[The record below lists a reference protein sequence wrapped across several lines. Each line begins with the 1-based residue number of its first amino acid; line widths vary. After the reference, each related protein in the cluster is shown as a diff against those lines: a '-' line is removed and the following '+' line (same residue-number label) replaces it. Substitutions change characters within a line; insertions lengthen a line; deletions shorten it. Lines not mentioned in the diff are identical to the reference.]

1 MRLLIK
7 LNITNMNTINLLIN
21 TSRLKSFKIIVLLIS
36 GTTSL
41 LSCQKDAIDEPI
53 NGEPFDNPQYTT
65 TQTVSDEAQR
75 NTIAFD
81 ALGFMTGNFGSQTF
95 LPPGKVADYSGF
107 QYFRDND
114 QTKLGHN
121 TSFVTIIASN
131 ILNLLTTAQINMF
144 VEAANDQIDLI
155 NEYAYMR
162 FPLCMAFR
170 RLIEG
175 DLPSGTT
182 GLDKEAILAYS
193 ADLYKI
199 DGEISYN
206 RAELFGSVINS
217 LSSDQAEQLKEL
229 RNLKGVGNWPSNLP
243 DKLQSLGLDK
253 DVNVAV
259 MTFASEIY
267 SWWAGSVTADV
278 YFCPERQGTYFG
290 SFYLKDW
297 PAMGNPNYTIDE
309 QLTANAG
316 QNFLNILTQD
326 QFNLITGLVSVQKTS
341 LLALVD
347 IREDVSNELRKFLKG
362 DAASSTNVQTL
373 SEQYGRYDGEIIY
386 AYAIYFSQVYNSL
399 SSDQKNQLIELAND
413 LGYIDPPGAFL
424 YSAPIAMPE
433 IENTDF
439 LFK

>member
-1 MRLLIK
+1 MK
-7 LNITNMNTINLLIN
+7 TINLHPARRFSVVCLTALCLIVISC
-21 TSRLKSFKIIVLLIS
+21 TKGEDVLYIYE
-36 GTTSL
+36 
-41 LSCQKDAIDEPI
+41 DM
-53 NGEPFDNPQYTT
+53 GEPFSNPQYTT
-65 TQTVSDEAQR
+65 TQTVSDEAQM

-121 TSFVTIIASN
+121 TSFVTIIAAN
-131 ILNLLTTAQINMF
+131 ILNTLTSDQINLF
-144 VEAANDQIDLI
+144 VNAAKDQITLI
-155 NEYAYMR
+155 NQYAIKRY
-162 FPLCMAFR
+162 PLCKAFR
-170 RLIEG
+170 RLIDSDIPAG
-175 DLPSGTT
+175 TSG
-182 GLDKEAILAYS
+182 LSKDAVLSYS

-206 RAELFGSVINS
+206 RAELFGKVISS
-217 LSSDQAEQLKEL
+217 LTQAQATRLKEL
-229 RNLKGVGNWPSNLP
+229 RNLNGVGNWPSNVP
-243 DKLQSLGLDK
+243 DKLKDLGLEQ

-267 SWWAGSVTADV
+267 AWWAGSRTADV

-297 PAMGNPNYTIDE
+297 PAMGNPNYTINE

-316 QNFLNILTQD
+316 QNFLNILTAD
-326 QFNLITGLVSVQKTS
+326 QKNLITGLVTVQKAS

-347 IREDVSNELRKFLKG
+347 TREDVSNELRKFLKSEI
-362 DAASSTNVQTL
+362 ASSSSVQSL
-373 SEQYGRYDGEIIY
+373 SQQYGTYDGEIIY
-386 AYAIYFSQVYNSL
+386 AYATAFSQVYKSM
-399 SSDQKNQLIELAND
+399 SVSQKTQLVKLAND
-413 LGYIDPPGAFL
+413 LGYINPTGAFL
-424 YSAPIAMPE
+424 YSEPVSLPNV
-433 IENTDF
+433 ENTDP

>member
-1 MRLLIK
+1 MKTKKYLFIGRLAFICLF
-7 LNITNMNTINLLIN
+7 LLGSACFH
-21 TSRLKSFKIIVLLIS
+21 TSCEKKYDDSYVY
-36 GTTSL
+36 
-41 LSCQKDAIDEPI
+41 EEM
-53 NGEPFDNPQYTT
+53 GEPFENPQYTS
-65 TQTVSDEAQR
+65 TQTVSDEAQG

-121 TSFVTIIASN
+121 TSFVTIIATN
-131 ILNLLTTAQINMF
+131 ILNILNSTQINMF
-144 VEAANDQIDLI
+144 VYAAKDQIDLI
-155 NEYAYMR
+155 NEYAYKR

-175 DLPSGTT
+175 DIPSGTT
-182 GLDKEAILAYS
+182 GLDKDAILTYS

-206 RAELFGSVINS
+206 RAELFGKVISS
-217 LSSDQAEQLKEL
+217 LTNLQAEKLKEL
-229 RNLKGVGNWPSNLP
+229 RNLNGVGNWPSDLP
-243 DKLQSLGLDK
+243 DKLKDRGLDK

-267 SWWAGSVTADV
+267 SWWAGSVAADV

-316 QNFLNILTQD
+316 QNFLNVLTQD
-326 QFNLITGLVSVQKTS
+326 QKNLIAGLVSVQKSS
-341 LLALVD
+341 LLDLVE
-347 IREDVSNELRKFLKG
+347 IREDVSNELRRFLKG
-362 DAASSTNVQTL
+362 GVASGSTIQTL
-373 SEQYGRYDGEIIY
+373 SEHYGRYDGEIIY
-386 AYAIYFSQVYNSL
+386 AYATTFSQVYKSMNTI
-399 SSDQKNQLIELAND
+399 QKNQLLSLAND
-413 LGYIDPPGAFL
+413 LGYIGPSVAFL
-424 YSAPIAMPE
+424 YSDPISMPSV
-433 IENTDF
+433 ENTDF

>member
-1 MRLLIK
+1 MNREMKKPVIKVPGLAGLIK
-7 LNITNMNTINLLIN
+7 ITAVSLV
-21 TSRLKSFKIIVLLIS
+21 VLM
-36 GTTSL
+36 
-41 LSCQKDAIDEPI
+41 SCEKENDIYVYEAL
-53 NGEPFDNPQYTT
+53 GEPFANPQYTT
-65 TQTVSDEAQR
+65 TQTISDEAQR

-131 ILNLLTTAQINMF
+131 VLNILNSDQIQLF

-155 NEYAYMR
+155 NEYAYKR

-170 RLIEG
+170 RLIKG
-175 DLPSGTT
+175 DLPAGTT
-182 GLDKEAILAYS
+182 GLDKAAILSYS
-193 ADLYKI
+193 ADLYEI

-206 RAELFGSVINS
+206 RAQLFGEVISS
-217 LSSDQAEQLKEL
+217 LTTKQAAKLLEL
-229 RNLKGVGNWPSNLP
+229 RNLDGVGNWPSDLP
-243 DKLQSLGLDK
+243 DKLKDLGLNV

-297 PAMGNPNYTIDE
+297 PAMGNPDYTIDE
-309 QLTANAG
+309 QLTASAG
-316 QNFLNILTQD
+316 QDFLNILTAD
-326 QFNLITGLVSVQKTS
+326 QLSQITGLVTAQKTS

-347 IREDVSNELRKFLKG
+347 AREDVSNELRKFLKG
-362 DAASSTNVQTL
+362 GEASSMTVQTL

-386 AYAIYFSQVYNSL
+386 AYATAFSAVYQSL
-399 SSDQKNQLIELAND
+399 SDSQKNQLVSLADD
-413 LGYIDPPGAFL
+413 LGYIDPAGAFV
-424 YSAPIAMPE
+424 YSAPISIPTV
-433 IENTDF
+433 ENTDSM
-439 LFK
+439 FK

>member
-1 MRLLIK
+1 MNKEMKKSGITMISLAMMIMTFTFSLIV
-7 LNITNMNTINLLIN
+7 IT
-21 TSRLKSFKIIVLLIS
+21 
-36 GTTSL
+36 
-41 LSCQKDAIDEPI
+41 SCEKEDDIYIYEDM
-53 NGEPFDNPQYTT
+53 GEPFENPQYTT
-65 TQTVSDEAQR
+65 TQTVSDEAQG

-121 TSFVTIIASN
+121 TSFVTIISSNVLN
-131 ILNLLTTAQINMF
+131 ILNSEQIQMF
-144 VEAANDQIDLI
+144 VDAANDQIDLI
-155 NEYAYMR
+155 NEYAYKR
-162 FPLCMAFR
+162 YPLCTAFR
-170 RLIEG
+170 RLING

-182 GLDKEAILAYS
+182 GLNKEAILSYS

-206 RAELFGSVINS
+206 RAQLFGNVIKS
-217 LSSDQAEQLKEL
+217 LSVSQAAELKEL
-229 RNLKGVGNWPSNLP
+229 RNLNGVGNWPSDLP
-243 DKLQSLGLDK
+243 DKLKDLGLNV

-267 SWWAGSVTADV
+267 SWWAGSVAADV

-316 QNFLNILTQD
+316 QNFLNLLTQD
-326 QFNLITGLVSVQKTS
+326 QKNLITDIVSNQKTS

-347 IREDVSNELRKFLKG
+347 TREDVSAELRKFLKG
-362 DAASSTNVQTL
+362 IL
-373 SEQYGRYDGEIIY
+373 
-386 AYAIYFSQVYNSL
+386 
-399 SSDQKNQLIELAND
+399 
-413 LGYIDPPGAFL
+413 
-424 YSAPIAMPE
+424 
-433 IENTDF
+433 
-439 LFK
+439 

>member
-1 MRLLIK
+1 MNREMKKPVIKVPGLAGLIK
-7 LNITNMNTINLLIN
+7 ITAVSLV
-21 TSRLKSFKIIVLLIS
+21 VLM
-36 GTTSL
+36 
-41 LSCQKDAIDEPI
+41 SCEKENDIYVYEAL
-53 NGEPFDNPQYTT
+53 GEPFANPQYTT
-65 TQTVSDEAQR
+65 TQTISDEAQR

-131 ILNLLTTAQINMF
+131 VLNILNSDQIQLF

-155 NEYAYMR
+155 NEYAYKR

-175 DLPSGTT
+175 DLPAGTT
-182 GLDKEAILAYS
+182 GLDKAAILSYS
-193 ADLYKI
+193 ADLYEI

-206 RAELFGSVINS
+206 RAQLFGEVISS
-217 LSSDQAEQLKEL
+217 LTTKQAAKLLEL
-229 RNLKGVGNWPSNLP
+229 RNLDGVGNWPSDLP
-243 DKLQSLGLDK
+243 DKLKDLGLNV

-297 PAMGNPNYTIDE
+297 PAMGNPDYTIDE
-309 QLTANAG
+309 QLTASAG
-316 QNFLNILTQD
+316 QDFLNILTAD
-326 QFNLITGLVSVQKTS
+326 QLSQITGLVTAQKTS

-347 IREDVSNELRKFLKG
+347 AREDVSNELRKFLKG
-362 DAASSTNVQTL
+362 GEASSMTVQTL

-386 AYAIYFSQVYNSL
+386 AYATAFSAVYQSL
-399 SSDQKNQLIELAND
+399 SDSQKNQVVSLADD
-413 LGYIDPPGAFL
+413 LGYIDPAGAFV
-424 YSAPIAMPE
+424 YSAPISIPTV
-433 IENTDF
+433 ENTDSM
-439 LFK
+439 FK

>member
-1 MRLLIK
+1 MKPGTHISAGRLSIV
-7 LNITNMNTINLLIN
+7 TLLVIGL
-21 TSRLKSFKIIVLLIS
+21 TSVVS
-36 GTTSL
+36 
-41 LSCQKDAIDEPI
+41 SCEKEENDTYVYEEM
-53 NGEPFDNPQYTT
+53 GEPFDNPQYTT

-131 ILNLLTTAQINMF
+131 ILNILNSEQIDLF
-144 VEAANDQIDLI
+144 VDAAYDQIDLI
-155 NEYAYMR
+155 NEYAYKR

-175 DLPSGTT
+175 DIPSGTT
-182 GLDKEAILAYS
+182 GLDKDAILDYS

-206 RAELFGSVINS
+206 RAKLFGDIIGS
-217 LSSDQAEQLKEL
+217 LSTSQAEQLLAL
-229 RNLKGVGNWPSNLP
+229 RNSEGVGNWPSDLP
-243 DKLQSLGLDK
+243 DKLKGLGLEK

-267 SWWAGSVTADV
+267 SWWAGSVTGDV

-297 PAMGNPNYTIDE
+297 PAMGNPDYTIDE
-309 QLTANAG
+309 QLTASAG
-316 QNFLNILTQD
+316 QNFLNILTPD
-326 QFNLITGLVSVQKTS
+326 QLNLITGLVTAQKTS

-347 IREDVSNELRKFLKG
+347 TREDVSNELRKFLKG
-362 DAASSTNVQTL
+362 TSASSLTVQTL

-386 AYAIYFSQVYNSL
+386 AYATAFSQVYQSM
-399 SSDQKNQLIELAND
+399 SDSQKNQLFSLADD
-413 LGYIDPPGAFL
+413 LGYVDPTGAFL
-424 YSAPIAMPE
+424 YSAPIAMPVV
-433 IENTDF
+433 ENTDF

>member
-1 MRLLIK
+1 MKTKEYLFIGRLAFFCLF
-7 LNITNMNTINLLIN
+7 LLGSTTFH
-21 TSRLKSFKIIVLLIS
+21 TSCEKE
-36 GTTSL
+36 
-41 LSCQKDAIDEPI
+41 KDDSYVYEEM
-53 NGEPFDNPQYTT
+53 GEPFENPQYTT
-65 TQTVSDEAQR
+65 TQTVSDEAQG

-131 ILNLLTTAQINMF
+131 VLNILNSYQIQMF
-144 VEAANDQIDLI
+144 VDAANDQIDLI
-155 NEYAYMR
+155 NEYAYKR
-162 FPLCMAFR
+162 YPLCMAFR

-175 DLPSGTT
+175 DIPSGTT
-182 GLDKEAILAYS
+182 GLDKDAVITYS

-206 RAELFGSVINS
+206 RADLFGKVISS
-217 LSSDQAEQLKEL
+217 LTNLQAEKLKEL
-229 RNLKGVGNWPSNLP
+229 RNLNGVGNWPSDLP
-243 DKLQSLGLDK
+243 DKLKDLGLDK

-309 QLTANAG
+309 QLTANSG
-316 QNFLNILTQD
+316 QNFLNVLTQD
-326 QFNLITGLVSVQKTS
+326 QKNLIDGLVSVQKSS

-347 IREDVSNELRKFLKG
+347 TRENISNELRKFLKG
-362 DAASSTNVQTL
+362 GVASNSVIQTL
-373 SEQYGRYDGEIIY
+373 SEEYGRYDGEIIY
-386 AYAIYFSQVYNSL
+386 AYATAFSQVYKSMNL
-399 SSDQKNQLIELAND
+399 TQKNQLLALAND
-413 LGYIDPPGAFL
+413 LGYISPSGAFL
-424 YSAPIAMPE
+424 YSDPISMPSV
-433 IENTDF
+433 ENTDF

>member
-1 MRLLIK
+1 MNKEMKKSGI
-7 LNITNMNTINLLIN
+7 NTISLAMMIMTFTFSLIVI
-21 TSRLKSFKIIVLLIS
+21 TSCEKEDDIYIYE
-36 GTTSL
+36 
-41 LSCQKDAIDEPI
+41 DM
-53 NGEPFDNPQYTT
+53 GEPFENPQYTT
-65 TQTVSDEAQR
+65 TQTVSDEAQG

-131 ILNLLTTAQINMF
+131 VLNILNSDQIQIF
-144 VEAANDQIDLI
+144 VDAAKDQIDLI
-155 NEYAYMR
+155 NEYACKRY
-162 FPLCMAFR
+162 PLCMAFR
-170 RLIEG
+170 RLIDG

-182 GLDKEAILAYS
+182 GLNKEAILSYS

-206 RAELFGSVINS
+206 RAQLFGNVIKS
-217 LSSDQAEQLKEL
+217 LSVSQAAELKEL
-229 RNLKGVGNWPSNLP
+229 RNLNGVGNWPSDLP
-243 DKLQSLGLDK
+243 DKLKDLGLNV

-267 SWWAGSVTADV
+267 AWWAGSVTADV

-290 SFYLKDW
+290 SFYLKDL
-297 PAMGNPNYTIDE
+297 PAMENPNYTIDE

-316 QNFLNILTQD
+316 QNFLNVLTQD
-326 QFNLITGLVSVQKTS
+326 QKNLITGIVSSQKTS

-347 IREDVSNELRKFLKG
+347 TREEVSTELRKFLKG
-362 DAASSTNVQTL
+362 SAANNVTFQTL
-373 SEQYGRYDGEIIY
+373 SGQYGRYDGEIIY
-386 AYAIYFSQVYNSL
+386 AYATAFSQVYQSL
-399 SSDQKNQLIELAND
+399 SDFQKNLLFSLADD
-413 LGYIDPPGAFL
+413 LGYIDPTGAFL
-424 YSAPIAMPE
+424 YSAPIAMPVV
-433 IENTDF
+433 ENTDF

>member
-1 MRLLIK
+1 MNREMKKPVIKVPGLAGLIK
-7 LNITNMNTINLLIN
+7 ITAVSLV
-21 TSRLKSFKIIVLLIS
+21 VLM
-36 GTTSL
+36 
-41 LSCQKDAIDEPI
+41 SCEKENDIYVYEAL
-53 NGEPFDNPQYTT
+53 GEPFANPQYTT
-65 TQTVSDEAQR
+65 TQTISDEAQR

-131 ILNLLTTAQINMF
+131 VLNILNSDQIQLF

-155 NEYAYMR
+155 NEYAYKR

-175 DLPSGTT
+175 DLPAGTT
-182 GLDKEAILAYS
+182 GLDKAAILSYS
-193 ADLYKI
+193 ADLYEI

-206 RAELFGSVINS
+206 RAQLFGEVISS
-217 LSSDQAEQLKEL
+217 LTTKQAAKLLEL
-229 RNLKGVGNWPSNLP
+229 RNLDGVGNWPSDLP
-243 DKLQSLGLDK
+243 DKLKDLGLNV

-297 PAMGNPNYTIDE
+297 PAMGNPDYTIDE
-309 QLTANAG
+309 QLTASAG
-316 QNFLNILTQD
+316 QDFLNILTAD
-326 QFNLITGLVSVQKTS
+326 QLSQITGLVTAQKTS

-347 IREDVSNELRKFLKG
+347 AREDVSNELRKFLKG
-362 DAASSTNVQTL
+362 GEASSMTVQTL

-386 AYAIYFSQVYNSL
+386 AYATAFSAVYQSL
-399 SSDQKNQLIELAND
+399 SDSQKNQLVSLADD
-413 LGYIDPPGAFL
+413 LGYIDPAGAFV
-424 YSAPIAMPE
+424 YSAPISIPTV
-433 IENTDF
+433 ENTDSM
-439 LFK
+439 FK

>member
-1 MRLLIK
+1 
-7 LNITNMNTINLLIN
+7 MNTEKKKSGITMLGFSALITTVAFQLIAF
-21 TSRLKSFKIIVLLIS
+21 TS
-36 GTTSL
+36 
-41 LSCQKDAIDEPI
+41 CEKDDDTYIYKEM
-53 NGEPFDNPQYTT
+53 GEPFINPQYTT

-107 QYFRDND
+107 QFFRDND

-131 ILNLLTTAQINMF
+131 ILNILSSDQINMF
-144 VEAANDQIDLI
+144 IDAANDQIDLI
-155 NEYAYMR
+155 NEYAFKR

-175 DLPSGTT
+175 NIPAGSS
-182 GLDKEAILAYS
+182 GLDKEAILTYS
-193 ADLYKI
+193 ANLYKI

-206 RAELFGSVINS
+206 RAELFGKVISS
-217 LSSDQAEQLKEL
+217 LTASQAAKLLEL
-229 RNLKGVGNWPSNLP
+229 RNLNGVGNWPSDLP
-243 DKLQSLGLDK
+243 DKLKDLGLDI

-267 SWWAGSVTADV
+267 AWWAGSVAADV

-297 PAMGNPNYTIDE
+297 PAMGNPDYTIDE

-326 QFNLITGLVSVQKTS
+326 QLNLITGLVTVQKNS

-347 IREDVSNELRKFLKG
+347 TREDVSNELRKFLKG
-362 DAASSTNVQTL
+362 STASSETVQTL

-386 AYAIYFSQVYNSL
+386 AYATVFSQVYKSL
-399 SSDQKNQLIELAND
+399 SDSQRAQLKSLADN
-413 LGYIDPPGAFL
+413 LGYIDPAGAFL
-424 YSAPIAMPE
+424 YSAPIPMPSV
-433 IENTDF
+433 ENTDY
-439 LFK
+439 LF

>member
-1 MRLLIK
+1 MHTIIITSIGLLA
-7 LNITNMNTINLLIN
+7 
-21 TSRLKSFKIIVLLIS
+21 
-36 GTTSL
+36 
-41 LSCQKDAIDEPI
+41 SCEKEKEDGFIYEDM
-53 NGEPFDNPQYTT
+53 GEPFNNPQYTT

-95 LPPGKVADYSGF
+95 LPPGKVADYNGF

-114 QTKLGHN
+114 QTNLGHN

-131 ILNLLTTAQINMF
+131 ILNILTTEQKDMF

-155 NEYAYMR
+155 NEYAYKR
-162 FPLCMAFR
+162 FPLCKAFR
-170 RLIEG
+170 RLIDG
-175 DLPSGTT
+175 DLPSGST
-182 GLDKEAILAYS
+182 GLNKEAILSYS

-206 RAELFGSVINS
+206 RAELFGTVINS
-217 LSSDQAEQLKEL
+217 LSSSQASQLKEL
-229 RNLKGVGNWPSNLP
+229 RNLEGVGNWPSDLQ
-243 DKLQSLGLDK
+243 DKLKDLGLNK

-267 SWWAGSVTADV
+267 AWWAGSVTADV

-316 QNFLNILTQD
+316 QNFLDVLTSEQKD
-326 QFNLITGLVSVQKTS
+326 LITGLVSVQKTS

-347 IREDVSNELRKFLKG
+347 TREDVSNELRKFLKG
-362 DAASSTNVQTL
+362 SMASTTAVQTL
-373 SEQYGRYDGEIIY
+373 SEQYGIYDGEIIY
-386 AYAIYFSQVYNSL
+386 EYATTFSQVYKSM
-399 SSDQKNQLIELAND
+399 DITQKNQLLTLAND
-413 LGYIDPPGAFL
+413 LGYIDPSGAFI
-424 YSAPIAMPE
+424 YSDPISMPLV
-433 IENTDF
+433 ENTDF

>member
-1 MRLLIK
+1 M
-7 LNITNMNTINLLIN
+7 
-21 TSRLKSFKIIVLLIS
+21 KIIGAYYYPMKRLRKLLALVVFCSVALMIS
-36 GTTSL
+36 CDNGDDLYNYETM
-41 LSCQKDAIDEPI
+41 
-53 NGEPFDNPQYTT
+53 GEPFDNPQYTT

-75 NTIAFD
+75 NTISFD
-81 ALGFMTGNFGSQTF
+81 ALGYMTGNFGSQTF

-114 QTKLGHN
+114 PTKLGHN

-131 ILNLLTTAQINMF
+131 LLDILTTNQINMF
-144 VEAANDQIDLI
+144 VDAANDQIDLI
-155 NEYAYMR
+155 NEYAYKR

-170 RLIEG
+170 RLIDG
-175 DLPSGTT
+175 TLPAGTT
-182 GLDKEAILAYS
+182 GLNKDAVLSYS
-193 ADLYKI
+193 ANLYKI

-206 RAELFGSVINS
+206 RAQLFGNVIKS
-217 LSSDQAEQLKEL
+217 LTTEQAAKLKEL
-229 RNLKGVGNWPSNLP
+229 RTLGGVGNWPSNLP
-243 DKLQSLGLDK
+243 DKLKDLGLDT

-297 PAMGNPNYTIDE
+297 PAMGNPDYTIDE
-309 QLTANAG
+309 QLTASAG

-326 QFNLITGLVSVQKTS
+326 QLGLITGLVTSQKTA

-347 IREDVSNELRKFLKG
+347 TREDVSNELRKFLTG
-362 DAASSTNVQTL
+362 NNASSTIVQAL
-373 SEQYGRYDGEIIY
+373 SEEYGRSDGEIIY
-386 AYAIYFSQVYNSL
+386 AYATAFSQVYQSL
-399 SSDQKNQLIELAND
+399 STNQKSQLTELADN
-413 LGYIDPPGAFL
+413 LGYINPTGAFV
-424 YSAPIAMPE
+424 YSAPIPMPVV
-433 IENTDF
+433 ENTDF

>member
-1 MRLLIK
+1 MNREMKKPVIKVPGLAGLIK
-7 LNITNMNTINLLIN
+7 IAALSLVFL
-21 TSRLKSFKIIVLLIS
+21 TSCEKENDIYVYE
-36 GTTSL
+36 
-41 LSCQKDAIDEPI
+41 DM
-53 NGEPFDNPQYTT
+53 GEPFTDPQYTT

-95 LPPGKVADYSGF
+95 LPPGNVADYRGF

-131 ILNLLTTAQINMF
+131 VLNILNSDQIQLF

-155 NEYAYMR
+155 NEYAYKR
-162 FPLCMAFR
+162 FPLCMSFR

-182 GLDKEAILAYS
+182 GLDKDAILSFS

-206 RAELFGSVINS
+206 RAELFGEVISS
-217 LSSDQAEQLKEL
+217 LTTKQAAKLLEL
-229 RNLKGVGNWPSNLP
+229 RNLDGVGNWPSDLP
-243 DKLQSLGLDK
+243 DKLKDLGLNV

-297 PAMGNPNYTIDE
+297 PAMGNPDYTIDE
-309 QLTANAG
+309 QLTASAG
-316 QNFLNILTQD
+316 QDFLNILTAD
-326 QFNLITGLVSVQKTS
+326 QLSQITGLVAAQKTS

-347 IREDVSNELRKFLKG
+347 AREDVSNELRKFLRG
-362 DAASSTNVQTL
+362 GEASSMTVQTL

-386 AYAIYFSQVYNSL
+386 AYATAFSAVYQSL
-399 SSDQKNQLIELAND
+399 SDSQKNQLVSLAGD
-413 LGYIDPPGAFL
+413 LGYIDPAGAFV
-424 YSAPIAMPE
+424 YSAPIALPVV
-433 IENTDF
+433 ENTDF

>member
-1 MRLLIK
+1 MNIKMKKPVIKVTGLTGLIK
-7 LNITNMNTINLLIN
+7 ITA
-21 TSRLKSFKIIVLLIS
+21 V
-36 GTTSL
+36 SL
-41 LSCQKDAIDEPI
+41 VALMSCEKENDIYVYEAL
-53 NGEPFDNPQYTT
+53 GEPFTNPQYTT
-65 TQTVSDEAQR
+65 TQTISDEAQR

-114 QTKLGHN
+114 QTNLGHN

-131 ILNLLTTAQINMF
+131 VLNILTSEQINMF

-155 NEYAYMR
+155 NEYAYKR

-175 DLPSGTT
+175 DLPAGTT
-182 GLDKEAILAYS
+182 GLDKAAILSYS
-193 ADLYKI
+193 ADLYEI

-206 RAELFGSVINS
+206 RAELFGEVISS
-217 LSSDQAEQLKEL
+217 LTTKQAAKLLEL
-229 RNLKGVGNWPSNLP
+229 RNLDGVGNWPSDLP
-243 DKLQSLGLDK
+243 DKLKDLGLNV

-297 PAMGNPNYTIDE
+297 PAMGNPDYTIDE
-309 QLTANAG
+309 QLTASAG
-316 QNFLNILTQD
+316 QDFLNILTAD
-326 QFNLITGLVSVQKTS
+326 QLSQITGLVTAQKTS

-347 IREDVSNELRKFLKG
+347 AREDVSNELRKFLKG
-362 DAASSTNVQTL
+362 GEASSMTVQTL

-386 AYAIYFSQVYNSL
+386 AYATAFSAVYQSL
-399 SSDQKNQLIELAND
+399 SDSQKNQLVSLADD
-413 LGYIDPPGAFL
+413 LGYIDPAGAFV
-424 YSAPIAMPE
+424 YSAPISLPTV
-433 IENTDF
+433 ENTDF
-439 LFK
+439 MFK

>member
-1 MRLLIK
+1 MQTTQKIR
-7 LNITNMNTINLLIN
+7 INR
-21 TSRLKSFKIIVLLIS
+21 TAKSAVLF
-36 GTTSL
+36 SL
-41 LSCQKDAIDEPI
+41 LFFAVWFISSCEKKDDPVIIEDM
-53 NGEPFDNPQYTT
+53 GEPFENPKYTT

-114 QTKLGHN
+114 QTNLGHN
-121 TSFVTIIASN
+121 TSFVTIIAYN
-131 ILNLLTTAQINMF
+131 ILNILTTTQINMF
-144 VEAANDQIDLI
+144 VEAANNQIGLI
-155 NEYAYMR
+155 NEYAYKR

-170 RLIEG
+170 RLINGEF
-175 DLPSGTT
+175 PSGTT
-182 GLDKEAILAYS
+182 GLNKEVVLSYS

-206 RAELFGSVINS
+206 RAELFGNVIES
-217 LSSDQAEQLKEL
+217 LSSAQVARLKEL
-229 RNLKGVGNWPSNLP
+229 RNLEGVGNWPSNLA
-243 DKLQSLGLDK
+243 DKLQSRGLDK

-259 MTFASEIY
+259 MTFASEMY

-326 QFNLITGLVSVQKTS
+326 QSVIITGLVSTQKNS
-341 LLALVD
+341 LLALVNT
-347 IREDVSNELRKFLKG
+347 REDVSNELRKFLSG
-362 DAASSTNVQTL
+362 NTASSTTVHLL

-386 AYAIYFSQVYNSL
+386 VYATAFSQVYKSMNAA
-399 SSDQKNQLIELAND
+399 QKNQLLNLAND
-413 LGYIDPPGAFL
+413 LGYINPTGAFL
-424 YSAPIAMPE
+424 YSTPISIPAF
-433 IENTDF
+433 ENSDF

>member
-1 MRLLIK
+1 MK
-7 LNITNMNTINLLIN
+7 TINCLFNHKLAVFFLFLIG
-21 TSRLKSFKIIVLLIS
+21 SASFHIS
-36 GTTSL
+36 CEKETDDTYVY
-41 LSCQKDAIDEPI
+41 KDM
-53 NGEPFDNPQYTT
+53 GEPFDKPQYTT

-131 ILNLLTTAQINMF
+131 ILNILNSEQIDLF
-144 VEAANDQIDLI
+144 VDAANDQIDLI
-155 NEYAYMR
+155 NEYAYKR

-175 DLPSGTT
+175 DIPSGTT
-182 GLDKEAILAYS
+182 GLDKDAILDYS

-206 RAELFGSVINS
+206 RAMLFGDIIGS
-217 LSSDQAEQLKEL
+217 LSISQAEQLLAL
-229 RNLKGVGNWPSNLP
+229 RNSDGVGNWPSNLP
-243 DKLQSLGLDK
+243 DKLKDLGLER

-267 SWWAGSVTADV
+267 SWWAGSVAADV

-297 PAMGNPNYTIDE
+297 PAMGNPDYTIDE
-309 QLTANAG
+309 QLTASAG
-316 QNFLNILTQD
+316 QDFLNILTPD
-326 QFNLITGLVSVQKTS
+326 QMNLITGLVTVQKTS

-347 IREDVSNELRKFLKG
+347 TREEVSTELRKFLKG
-362 DAASSTNVQTL
+362 SAANNATVQTL
-373 SEQYGRYDGEIIY
+373 SEQYGRHDGEIIY
-386 AYAIYFSQVYNSL
+386 AYATAFSQVYQSM
-399 SSDQKNQLIELAND
+399 SDSQKNLLFSLADD
-413 LGYIDPPGAFL
+413 LGYIDPAGAFL
-424 YSAPIAMPE
+424 YSAPIATPVVQ
-433 IENTDF
+433 NTDF

>member
-1 MRLLIK
+1 MNREMKKPVIKVPGLAGLIK
-7 LNITNMNTINLLIN
+7 IAALSLVFL
-21 TSRLKSFKIIVLLIS
+21 TSCEKENDIYVYE
-36 GTTSL
+36 
-41 LSCQKDAIDEPI
+41 DM
-53 NGEPFDNPQYTT
+53 GEPFTDPQYTT

-131 ILNLLTTAQINMF
+131 VLNILNSDQIQLF

-155 NEYAYMR
+155 NEYAYKR
-162 FPLCMAFR
+162 FPLCMSFR

-182 GLDKEAILAYS
+182 GLDKDAILSFS

-206 RAELFGSVINS
+206 RAELFGEVISS
-217 LSSDQAEQLKEL
+217 LTTKQAAKLLEL
-229 RNLKGVGNWPSNLP
+229 RNLDGVGNWPSDLP
-243 DKLQSLGLDK
+243 DKLKDLGLNV

-297 PAMGNPNYTIDE
+297 PAMGNPDYTIDE
-309 QLTANAG
+309 QLTASAG
-316 QNFLNILTQD
+316 QDFLNILTAD
-326 QFNLITGLVSVQKTS
+326 QLSQITGLVAAQKTS

-347 IREDVSNELRKFLKG
+347 AREDVSNELRKFLRG
-362 DAASSTNVQTL
+362 GEASSMTVQTL

-386 AYAIYFSQVYNSL
+386 AYATAFSAVYQSL
-399 SSDQKNQLIELAND
+399 SDSQKNQLVSLAGD
-413 LGYIDPPGAFL
+413 LGYIDPAGAFV
-424 YSAPIAMPE
+424 YSAPIALPVV
-433 IENTDF
+433 ENTDF

>member
-1 MRLLIK
+1 MKTRKHISAGRLSIVILLIIG
-7 LNITNMNTINLLIN
+7 LTGVF
-21 TSRLKSFKIIVLLIS
+21 S
-36 GTTSL
+36 
-41 LSCQKDAIDEPI
+41 SCEKEENDTYIYEEM
-53 NGEPFDNPQYTT
+53 GEPFANPQYNT

-107 QYFRDND
+107 QFFRDND

-121 TSFVTIIASN
+121 TSFVTIIAYN
-131 ILNLLTTAQINMF
+131 ILNILTTEQINMF
-144 VEAANDQIDLI
+144 VNAANDQIDMI
-155 NEYAYMR
+155 NEYASKR

-175 DLPSGTT
+175 DVPSGST
-182 GLDKEAILAYS
+182 GLDKEEILSYS

-206 RAELFGSVINS
+206 RAELFGNVISS
-217 LSSDQAEQLKEL
+217 LTISQAEKLLEL
-229 RNLKGVGNWPSNLP
+229 RNLNGVGNWPSDLP
-243 DKLQSLGLDK
+243 DKLKDLGLEK

-267 SWWAGSVTADV
+267 SWWAGSVAADV

-297 PAMGNPNYTIDE
+297 PAMGNPDYTIDE

-316 QNFLNILTQD
+316 QNFLNILTTD
-326 QFNLITGLVSVQKTS
+326 QLALITGLVTVQKTS

-347 IREDVSNELRKFLKG
+347 TREDVSNELRKFLKG
-362 DAASSTNVQTL
+362 GTASSNTVQTL
-373 SEQYGRYDGEIIY
+373 SELYGRYDGEIIY
-386 AYAIYFSQVYNSL
+386 AYATAFSQVFQSM
-399 SSDQKNQLIELAND
+399 SDTQKNQLTSLADD
-413 LGYIDPPGAFL
+413 LGYIDPTGAFL
-424 YSAPIAMPE
+424 YSDPIALPTV
-433 IENTDF
+433 ENTDY
-439 LFK
+439 LFN

>member
-1 MRLLIK
+1 METLFSIRRRLPLIYGRR
-7 LNITNMNTINLLIN
+7 LTGLL
-21 TSRLKSFKIIVLLIS
+21 TLMSLFVLF
-36 GTTSL
+36 
-41 LSCQKDAIDEPI
+41 SCEKDEDYVYEDM
-53 NGEPFDNPQYTT
+53 GEPFTNPQYNT
-65 TQTVSDEAQR
+65 TQTISDEAQR

-81 ALGFMTGNFGSQTF
+81 ALGFMTGNLGAQTF

-131 ILNLLTTAQINMF
+131 ILNILNANQINMF
-144 VEAANDQIDLI
+144 VSAAQDQINLI
-155 NEYAYMR
+155 NEYAYKR
-162 FPLCMAFR
+162 FPLCKAFR

-175 DLPSGTT
+175 DIPAGTT
-182 GLDKEAILAYS
+182 GLNKDAILTYS

-206 RAELFGSVINS
+206 RAELFGNVINS
-217 LSSDQAEQLKEL
+217 LSADQVGKLKEL
-229 RNLKGVGNWPSNLP
+229 RSMDGVGNWPSGLT

-297 PAMGNPNYTIDE
+297 PAMGNPDYTIDE

-316 QNFLNILTQD
+316 QNFLNILSQD
-326 QFNLITGLVSVQKTS
+326 QLSSVTGLVTTQRSA

-347 IREDVSNELRKFLKG
+347 AREDVSTELRKFLKG
-362 DAASSTNVQTL
+362 GVANSTTVQTL

-386 AYAIYFSQVYNSL
+386 AYATAFSQVYRSMSTAQKSQLASL
-399 SSDQKNQLIELAND
+399 GNA
-413 LGYIDPPGAFL
+413 LGYINPAGAFL
-424 YSAPIAMPE
+424 YSDPISLPV
-433 IENTDF
+433 IQNTDF

>member
-1 MRLLIK
+1 MKTKEERPFGRFAIILLLI
-7 LNITNMNTINLLIN
+7 TG
-21 TSRLKSFKIIVLLIS
+21 LIS
-36 GTTSL
+36 IVV
-41 LSCQKDAIDEPI
+41 SCEKDKDDVYVYE
-53 NGEPFDNPQYTT
+53 NMGEPFSNPQYTT
-65 TQTVSDEAQR
+65 SQTVSDEAQR

-131 ILNLLTTAQINMF
+131 ILNILTTDQINMF

-155 NEYAYMR
+155 NEYASMR
-162 FPLCMAFR
+162 FPICMAFR
-170 RLIEG
+170 RLVEG
-175 DLPSGTT
+175 AIPSGTT
-182 GLDKEAILAYS
+182 GLDKDAILSYS
-193 ADLYKI
+193 ANLYKI

-206 RAELFGSVINS
+206 RAELFGNVIRS
-217 LSSDQAEQLKEL
+217 LTTSQAAKLKEL
-229 RNLKGVGNWPSNLP
+229 RNLGGVGNWPSDLP
-243 DKLQSLGLDK
+243 DKLKDLGLDI

-347 IREDVSNELRKFLKG
+347 TREAVSNELRKFLTG
-362 DAASSTNVQTL
+362 NNASSSVVQTL
-373 SEQYGRYDGEIIY
+373 SEEYGRYDGEIIY
-386 AYAIYFSQVYNSL
+386 AYATAFSQVYQSL
-399 SSDQKNQLIELAND
+399 SDSQKTQLTGLADD
-413 LGYIDPPGAFL
+413 LGYIDPTGAFI
-424 YSAPIAMPE
+424 YSAPIPMPSVG
-433 IENTDF
+433 NTDS

>member
-1 MRLLIK
+1 MNIEMKKPKINIK
-7 LNITNMNTINLLIN
+7 GLAVMIMMFAFSMIIL
-21 TSRLKSFKIIVLLIS
+21 TSCEKEVDIYIYE
-36 GTTSL
+36 
-41 LSCQKDAIDEPI
+41 DM
-53 NGEPFDNPQYTT
+53 GEPFENPQYTT
-65 TQTVSDEAQR
+65 TQTVSDEAQG

-131 ILNLLTTAQINMF
+131 VLNILNSDQIQMF
-144 VEAANDQIDLI
+144 VDAANDQIDLI
-155 NEYAYMR
+155 NEYAYKR
-162 FPLCMAFR
+162 YPLCMAFR
-170 RLIEG
+170 RLIGG

-182 GLDKEAILAYS
+182 GLNKEAILSYS

-206 RAELFGSVINS
+206 RAQLFGNVIKS
-217 LSSDQAEQLKEL
+217 LSTSQAAELKEL
-229 RNLKGVGNWPSNLP
+229 RNFNGVGNWPSELP
-243 DKLQSLGLDK
+243 DKLKDLGLNA

-267 SWWAGSVTADV
+267 SWWAGSVAADV

-290 SFYLKDW
+290 SFYIKDW

-309 QLTANAG
+309 QLTANGG
-316 QNFLNILTQD
+316 QNFLNVLTKD
-326 QFNLITGLVSVQKTS
+326 QKNLITGIVSSQKTS

-347 IREDVSNELRKFLKG
+347 TREEVSTELRKFLKG
-362 DAASSTNVQTL
+362 SEANNVTVQTL

-386 AYAIYFSQVYNSL
+386 AYATTFSQVYQSL
-399 SSDQKNQLIELAND
+399 SDSQKNLLFSLAD
-413 LGYIDPPGAFL
+413 GLGYIDPPGAFL
-424 YSAPIAMPE
+424 YSAPIAMPVV
-433 IENTDF
+433 ENTDF

>member
-1 MRLLIK
+1 MTTKR
-7 LNITNMNTINLLIN
+7 NL
-21 TSRLKSFKIIVLLIS
+21 TASRLVIIYSLVIVLITL
-36 GTTSL
+36 TV
-41 LSCQKDAIDEPI
+41 SCEKEKDNSYVYEDM
-53 NGEPFDNPQYTT
+53 GEPFENPQYTT

-131 ILNLLTTAQINMF
+131 ILNILNTAQINMF

-155 NEYAYMR
+155 NEYAYKR
-162 FPLCMAFR
+162 FPLCMTFR

-175 DLPSGTT
+175 DLPAGTT
-182 GLDKEAILAYS
+182 GLDKDEILSYS
-193 ADLYKI
+193 ADLYRI

-206 RAELFGSVINS
+206 RARLFGNVIQS
-217 LSSDQAEQLKEL
+217 LSSAQVSALKEL
-229 RNLKGVGNWPSNLP
+229 RNLEGVGNWPSDLT
-243 DKLQSLGLDK
+243 DKLKDLGLEI

-316 QNFLNILTQD
+316 QNFLNILTSEQQD
-326 QFNLITGLVSVQKTS
+326 LLTGLVSIQKAS

-347 IREDVSNELRKFLKG
+347 TREEVSNELRKFLKG
-362 DAASSTNVQTL
+362 SEASSTAVQTL
-373 SEQYGRYDGEIIY
+373 SDQYGRYDAEIIY
-386 AYAIYFSQVYNSL
+386 AYATAFSQVYKSL
-399 SSDQKNQLIELAND
+399 DATQKSQLTVLAYA
-413 LGYIDPPGAFL
+413 LGYIDPAGAFI
-424 YSAPIAMPE
+424 YSAPISMPE
-433 IENTDF
+433 VENTDYM
-439 LFK
+439 FK